1 MNDNEEIK
9 ELIEANKE
17 VIKLYYKTFA
27 SEILIELTLVFI
39 ALILLVK

>member
-9 ELIEANKE
+9 EWIEANKE

-39 ALILLVK
+39 ALILLVR